1 MLLFMGGDRNNTEG
15 EQTTKKWEAD
25 VHAKR
30 YEKGKTVRGSRGTLY
45 CPRPYTVPLS
55 WVVCRKNHTTRVKRP
70 WGCSYLCST

>member
-30 YEKGKTVRGSRGTLY
+30 YEKGRRLGED
-45 CPRPYTVPLS
+45 
-55 WVVCRKNHTTRVKRP
+55 N
-70 WGCSYLCST
+70 

>member
-30 YEKGKTVRGSRGTLY
+30 YEKGKTVRGRQLK
-45 CPRPYTVPLS
+45 
-55 WVVCRKNHTTRVKRP
+55 KNQRV
-70 WGCSYLCST
+70 LLTA

>member
-30 YEKGKTVRGSRGTLY
+30 YEKGKTVRG
-45 CPRPYTVPLS
+45 RPHDKGEEAVGFVS
-55 WVVCRKNHTTRVKRP
+55 NNH
-70 WGCSYLCST
+70 GESMGG